1 MFIILESPFLLTVA
15 SLKKLT
21 TTMACFCKELTKW
34 LPGNFIDEFGLKE
47 NFSIV
52 IQSLMSDVL
61 AAHIMPQIEI
71 IGNVCL
77 KTDTDVPTVTLDS
90 YFTRMLAVID
100 KWFLKEIQ
108 ST

>member
-1 MFIILESPFLLTVA
+1 MHFSLESPFLFTGA

-21 TTMACFCKELTKW
+21 TTIACFYKELTTW
-34 LPGNFIDEFGLKE
+34 LPGNFIEEFDLKE

-61 AAHIMPQIEI
+61 ASHIMPQMEAIAK
-71 IGNVCL
+71 VCL
-77 KTDTDVPTVTLDS
+77 KTDTDATETLDAH
-90 YFTRMLAVID
+90 FPRMLAIID